1 MRYLKGR
8 ARAVQWFRWKQ
19 SKATVVVG
27 YSDSDW
33 AGCKKTR
40 KPTSGGCV
48 MVNGH
53 TVKTWSKHQNVIAT
67 SSGEAELYA
76 AAKCSSEVLGVQSM
90 AIDLGM
96 DLCAELRVDAN
107 ATIGILSRHGLGK
120 LRHIEVSE
128 LWLQE
133 LVKDK
138 RIKLN
143 KVLGTNNPADMMT
156 KFLSGEE
163 IQCYMSKLGF
173 DFCA

>member
-1 MRYLKGR
+1 
-8 ARAVQWFRWKQ
+8 
-19 SKATVVVG
+19 
-27 YSDSDW
+27 
-33 AGCKKTR
+33 
-40 KPTSGGCV
+40 

-53 TVKTWSKHQNVIAT
+53 TVKTWSKTQNVIAT

-76 AAKCSSEVLGVQSM
+76 ATKCSSEVLGVRSM
-90 AIDLGM
+90 ARDLGM

-107 ATIGILSRHGLGK
+107 ATIGILSRRGLGK

-173 DFCA
+173 EFCA